1 MLLSTFCKLFIV
13 YLHSY
18 TNPWSRPLS
27 SIGKHLRNIDRI
39 TNICYDAN
47 MEGTMTEPKKNNIA
61 DEADKIYTNLCKLYG
76 EYFNYVREQKGLSLR
91 ELSKQTNIS
100 IALISLLENGDKLPR
115 IETLI
120 RLILALGIPF
130 NEILGRKATGLEF
143 SFNPEVTTKRDDEL
157 LRNTLLKMGCDKD
170 DVKDIL
176 EYIDYKKYRK
186 AVLSK
191 MPKRIADKEI

>member
-1 MLLSTFCKLFIV
+1 
-13 YLHSY
+13 
-18 TNPWSRPLS
+18 
-27 SIGKHLRNIDRI
+27 
-39 TNICYDAN
+39 
-47 MEGTMTEPKKNNIA
+47 MTESKKNNIA
-61 DEADKIYTNLCKLYG
+61 KEADKIYTNLCSLYG

-120 RLILALGIPF
+120 RLTLALGIPF

-143 SFNPEVTTKRDDEL
+143 TFEPSKTTERNDEI

-176 EYIDYKKYRK
+176 EFIDYKKYRK
-186 AVLSK
+186 AILSK
-191 MPKRIADKEI
+191 MPKRGADKEI

>member
-1 MLLSTFCKLFIV
+1 
-13 YLHSY
+13 
-18 TNPWSRPLS
+18 
-27 SIGKHLRNIDRI
+27 
-39 TNICYDAN
+39 
-47 MEGTMTEPKKNNIA
+47 MTESKENNIA
-61 DEADKIYTNLCKLYG
+61 DNADKIYENLCKLYG

-120 RLILALGIPF
+120 RLTLALGIPF
-130 NEILGRKATGLEF
+130 NEILGRKAAGLEF
-143 SFNPEVTTKRDDEL
+143 TFKSQKTTERDDEI

-170 DVKDIL
+170 DIKDIL
-176 EYIDYKKYRK
+176 EFIDYKKYRK

-191 MPKRIADKEI
+191 MPKGRVDKEI